1 MTVCVINTS
10 NIEIV
15 IGKECEYTRI
25 RIDYT
30 INFIRGNM
38 NKERYIVSN
47 FHLIGTWVEI
57 RLVTIHMFGH
67 TND

>member
-1 MTVCVINTS
+1 MSIDLQWDMTVCVINTS

-38 NKERYIVSN
+38 NKR
-47 FHLIGTWVEI
+47 EI
-57 RLVTIHMFGH
+57 
-67 TND
+67 